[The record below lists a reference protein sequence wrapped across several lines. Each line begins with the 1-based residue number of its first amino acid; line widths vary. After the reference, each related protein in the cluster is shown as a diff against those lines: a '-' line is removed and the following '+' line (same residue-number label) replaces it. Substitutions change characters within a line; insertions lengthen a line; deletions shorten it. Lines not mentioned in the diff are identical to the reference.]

1 MSGGGEAVDLG
12 LHPNMRRSFE
22 LKIPPPFV
30 LIEMTFERAN
40 DVVRTRLMPFDQVAV
55 IGVHHPNEIGQVRSR
70 ARMQPD
76 AQLGGS
82 RLQICD
88 DVCDGFG
95 RCYRD
100 VSD

>member
-40 DVVRTRLMPFDQVAV
+40 DVVRTRLMPL
-55 IGVHHPNEIGQVRSR
+55 IK
-70 ARMQPD
+70 
-76 AQLGGS
+76 L
-82 RLQICD
+82 L
-88 DVCDGFG
+88 
-95 RCYRD
+95 
-100 VSD
+100 

>member
-40 DVVRTRLMPFDQVAV
+40 DVVRTRLAV

-76 AQLGGS
+76 AQLDGS
-82 RLQICD
+82 RRQI
-88 DVCDGFG
+88 CDGFG

>member
-76 AQLGGS
+76 AQLGGAADRS
-82 RLQICD
+82 AMTSAMASA
-88 DVCDGFG
+88 DVI
-95 RCYRD
+95 
-100 VSD
+100 VM

>member
-55 IGVHHPNEIGQVRSR
+55 IGVHHPNEIGQLRSR

-82 RLQICD
+82 RRQICD
-88 DVCDGFG
+88 DVG

>member
-40 DVVRTRLMPFDQVAV
+40 
-55 IGVHHPNEIGQVRSR
+55 GCRS
-70 ARMQPD
+70 D
-76 AQLGGS
+76 ASHAL
-82 RLQICD
+82 
-88 DVCDGFG
+88 
-95 RCYRD
+95 
-100 VSD
+100 